1 MKLFKRYSFE
11 FPWINVNGPE
21 VFSKEIK
28 AEFSVYKELVAKQT

>member
-1 MKLFKRYSFE
+1 MSYSYMMANE
-11 FPWINVNGPE
+11 YPWINANGPE